1 MQGWGGAC
9 SSTNN
14 SHKGSGGYKT
24 MKPTSK
30 YAVPKDKVPLPDAFY
45 KDVADDKDSDADEQE
60 DFEADLDLG
69 DCLPQPKSDI
79 LEQYRLQMI
88 NSATTS
94 SSHILR
100 PTTPGQRKWVLTITN
115 HYLLRE

>member
-1 MQGWGGAC
+1 MVN
-9 SSTNN
+9 SSISSNKSIN
-14 SHKGSGGYKT
+14 R
-24 MKPTSK
+24 
-30 YAVPKDKVPLPDAFY
+30 PKVLSTWKFFKLIFEV
-45 KDVADDKDSDADEQE
+45 KNDDSDDEDGEEEEDADEQE

-79 LEQYRLQMI
+79 LEQYRLQMM
-88 NSATTS
+88 NSATAS